1 MNMAVTTFIPE
12 LWSAR
17 LLYSLEKAHV
27 ATNLVNRNYEGLIA
41 NQGDTVHINSIGAIT
56 VSDYTKNTD
65 IADPAALTTTDQ
77 TLVIDQAKY
86 FNFQVDDVDKA
97 QAAGELVD
105 TAMGRA
111 AYALADAAD
120 AYLLKLIAAG
130 AATGNVV
137 GAASGPIALTAAN
150 VYENIV
156 KVRTKLDKANV
167 PNTGRTIVVPPEV
180 YALLLMDDRF
190 AKNTATAGQDALIN
204 GLVGRVA
211 GFDVY
216 MSNNVATGTGTD
228 TGKTAYFEVTAQVQA
243 ATTYAEQI
251 IKTEAYR
258 LEKRF
263 ADGVK
268 GLHVYGA
275 KVTDGN
281 QIAKLI
287 CSVS

>member
-1 MNMAVTTFIPE
+1 MNMAVTTFISE

-17 LLYSLEKAHV
+17 LLYALDKAHV

-56 VSDYTKNTD
+56 VSDYAKNTD
-65 IADPAALTTTDQ
+65 ISDPAALTTTDQ

-97 QAAGELVD
+97 QAAGDLVD

-111 AYALADAAD
+111 AYALADVAD
-120 AYLLKLIAAG
+120 AYLLKEIAAG
-130 AATGNVV
+130 ATSGNTV
-137 GAASGPIALTAAN
+137 GATSAPIALTTTN

-156 KVRTKLDKANV
+156 KLRTKLDKANV

-228 TGKTAYFEVTAQVQA
+228 TGKTPFFIVTAQVQT